1 MTPFFTKLIE
11 LKTKNAALAVGA
23 NAGSITEVT
32 TNKNVVTAYARVA
45 GKAKV
50 LVAVNL
56 SGKATS
62 VKLTWGKNAG
72 TFYDYATNKT
82 AKVSSSQ
89 TVTIPAWGYKI
100 YTTNKLVNK

>member
-1 MTPFFTKLIE
+1 MTPFYTKLIE

-23 NAGSITEVT
+23 AAGSITEVASS
-32 TNKNVVTAYARVA
+32 KFEVTSYVRVA
-45 GKAKV
+45 GTAKV

-82 AKVSSSQ
+82 IKIASSQ
-89 TVTIPAWGYKI
+89 TVTLPAYGYKI
-100 YTTNKLVNK
+100 YTTNKLTNK

>member
-11 LKTKNAALAVGA
+11 LKTKSPALAVGA
-23 NAGSITEVT
+23 AAGSIAEVT
-32 TNKNVVTAYARVA
+32 TSKNVVTAYARVA

-62 VKLTWGKNAG
+62 VKLSWSKNAG
-72 TFYDYATNKT
+72 TYFDYATNKSVKI
-82 AKVSSSQ
+82 ASSQ
-89 TVTIPAWGYKI
+89 TITLPAWGYKI
-100 YTTNKLVNK
+100 YSTNKLTN